1 MELVRST
8 SMRQA
13 QLFVDARSCGKCMT
27 LSIVSRMEAIAVRDE
42 ALKLPV
48 RDRLRI
54 LLQSVNPEC
63 RQRCVARQVGN
74 VGGACDK
81 HPLL

>member
-27 LSIVSRMEAIAVRDE
+27 FSIVSQMEAIAVRDE
-42 ALKLPV
+42 AEKLPV
-48 RDRLRI
+48 RDR
-54 LLQSVNPEC
+54 